1 MKPTAN
7 SLNRGVILAIIMAS
21 YLMIV
26 IDISIV
32 LTGLPRIKSALG
44 FSTAGLTWIQ
54 NAYTLSFGG
63 CLLLAARAG
72 DILGR
77 RRMFM
82 LGLTI
87 FTLAS
92 LAIGA
97 AQSPGWMI
105 AFRAVQG
112 LGSAILAPSTLAL
125 ISTHFAEGHERTRAL
140 AWYAAAA
147 GIGTTVGL
155 VLGGLLADL
164 VSWRAGFLINLP
176 IGIALFAGSWR
187 YIRETPR
194 QTGRFDMAGAISS
207 TLGMFMLVFGIEQ
220 AAEAGWQAPVTYGCI
235 LAGLLLLLLFLG
247 LESRARQP
255 LLPLSLLTN
264 IQRNGAYVVRLLFL
278 SGMAGLW
285 FFTAQYLQGV
295 LGFSPTQA
303 GLAFVPMTVP
313 QLLSSISVPMAAR
326 RLGQRAMLLIGLALC
341 VLGCGWLAFAA
352 TQASYLQGVMLPM
365 ILAGLGQG
373 WVLAPLT
380 VAGIAGVESQH
391 AGAASGVLNVAH
403 QLGAS
408 LGLAI
413 LVVIYAGNHLQLHE
427 AAIMARQTGLA
438 MDAAT
443 LFLLA
448 ALLLAARFIHF
459 PRLKVK
465 ESVNALEALSC

>member
-54 NAYTLSFGG
+54 NADTLSFGG

-176 IGIALFAGSWR
+176 IGIVLIAGSWR

-194 QTGRFDMAGAISS
+194 QTGRFDLAGAISS

-264 IQRNGAYVVRLLFL
+264 VQRNGADNF
-278 SGMAGLW
+278 
-285 FFTAQYLQGV
+285 
-295 LGFSPTQA
+295 
-303 GLAFVPMTVP
+303 
-313 QLLSSISVPMAAR
+313 
-326 RLGQRAMLLIGLALC
+326 
-341 VLGCGWLAFAA
+341 
-352 TQASYLQGVMLPM
+352 
-365 ILAGLGQG
+365 
-373 WVLAPLT
+373 
-380 VAGIAGVESQH
+380 H
-391 AGAASGVLNVAH
+391 
-403 QLGAS
+403 
-408 LGLAI
+408 
-413 LVVIYAGNHLQLHE
+413 
-427 AAIMARQTGLA
+427 
-438 MDAAT
+438 D
-443 LFLLA
+443 LLA
-448 ALLLAARFIHF
+448 YTAC
-459 PRLKVK
+459 
-465 ESVNALEALSC
+465 N